1 MSRRTQYLTN
11 AEISAFCQQIA
22 MILQAGLPTY
32 YGISILCD
40 DAPDEQTQKLLL
52 QLYKPMEE
60 GSTLY
65 TAMETTQVFPPYMVH
80 MVQLGEET
88 GRLEEVLLS
97 LASYYEREDSIR
109 ANIKGAVTYPL
120 ILSTM
125 MIAVILV
132 MLAKVLPAFSQIYAE
147 LGSELTGF
155 SRTLMTISNALN
167 SYLIVILLAIAALFV
182 AAFIFFH
189 TEIGK
194 VFYQGLALSM
204 TIASSRFANCMFL
217 SLSSGLDTD
226 RGLEL
231 AGQLVNNPHMQLKID
246 KCKEHISHGSNF
258 AEALLQSGIFSK
270 MYSSWISIG
279 YKTGA
284 MDEIMQRICNAY
296 ETETDERINR
306 FISIL
311 EPALV
316 IMLCLFI
323 GMILVSFL
331 LPLIGIMSSIG

>member
-1 MSRRTQYLTN
+1 MSKRTQYLTN

-32 YGISILCD
+32 YGVSLLCD
-40 DAPDEQTQKLLL
+40 DAPDEQTHNLLL
-52 QLYKPMEE
+52 QLYEPMES
-60 GSTLY
+60 GSMLY
-65 TAMETTQVFPPYMVH
+65 AAMKQTHRFPPYMVH
-80 MVQLGEET
+80 MIQLGEEI

-97 LASYYEREDSIR
+97 LSSYYEREDTIR
-109 ANIKGAVTYPL
+109 SSIKGAVTYPL
-120 ILSTM
+120 ILTFM
-125 MIAVILV
+125 MLSVIVV
-132 MLAKVLPAFSQIYAE
+132 MVTKVLPAFSQIYIE

-155 SRTLMTISNALN
+155 SRTLMTISNLLN
-167 SYLIVILLAIAALFV
+167 RYMIVILIVFAVLALIIGILC
-182 AAFIFFH
+182 H

-194 VFYQGLALSM
+194 VFYEGFSLSM
-204 TIASSRFANCMFL
+204 SIASSRFANCMFL
-217 SLSSGLDTD
+217 ALSSGLDTD

-231 AGQLVNNPHMQLKID
+231 AGKLVNNSHMQIKID
-246 KCKEHISHGSNF
+246 KCKEHITHGANF
-258 AEALLQSGIFSK
+258 AEALLLSGIFSK

-284 MDEIMQRICNAY
+284 MDEIMQKICTAY
-296 ETETDERINR
+296 ETETDEKISH

-316 IMLCLFI
+316 IILCLFI

-331 LPLIGIMSSIG
+331 LPLLGIISSIG

>member
-1 MSRRTQYLTN
+1 MSKRTQYLSNT
-11 AEISAFCQQIA
+11 EISAFCQQIA
-22 MILQAGLPTY
+22 MILKAGLPTY

-40 DAPDEQTQKLLL
+40 DAPNEQTQKLLL
-52 QLYKPMEE
+52 QLYKPMEA

-65 TAMETTQVFPPYMVH
+65 DAMKQTRVFPPYMVN
-80 MVQLGEET
+80 MIQLGEET

-97 LASYYEREDSIR
+97 LSSYYEREDSIR
-109 ANIKGAVTYPL
+109 STIQGAVTYPF
-120 ILSTM
+120 ILSIM
-125 MIAVILV
+125 MLSVILV
-132 MLAKVLPAFSQIYAE
+132 MIAKVLPAFSQIYAE

-155 SRTLMTISNALN
+155 SRTLMTISNTLN
-167 SYLIVILLAIAALFV
+167 QYTIVILAILGALGF
-182 AAFIFFH
+182 FLFTLFH

-194 VFYQGLALSM
+194 LFYQGFSLSM
-204 TIASSRFANCMFL
+204 SIASSRFANCMFL
-217 SLSSGLDTD
+217 ALASGLDTD

-231 AGQLVNNPHMQLKID
+231 AGMLVNNPHMQVKID
-246 KCKEHISHGSNF
+246 KCREHITHGANF
-258 AEALLQSGIFSK
+258 AEALLLSGIFSK

-279 YKTGA
+279 YKTGS
-284 MDEIMQRICNAY
+284 MDEIMKKICTAY
-296 ETETDERINR
+296 ETETDEKINH

-316 IMLCLFI
+316 IILCLFI